1 MNSSVSMFS
10 QVMSLVSKDGF
21 RRVATKLKAERGAKG
36 FSSWE
41 HFVSMMFCQLAQA
54 KSLREISPGLGGCL
68 GKLNHLG
75 MEDAPKRSTLSY
87 ANAHR
92 PARLFEAVFNM
103 MLEVCLGSSPGKKAK
118 FRFKNKLFSLDA
130 TTIELCLAMFPW
142 AKFRQTK
149 GAVKLHTLLDHDG
162 YLPVFV
168 NVSDGRR
175 HEVKV
180 AWELSLPKGS
190 IVAMDRGYIDYALF
204 HKWND
209 DGVFFVTRMKDNAVF
224 ETIGAGF
231 PVPEGGNVLSDQAI
245 VLSGHQSNF
254 DCPDPLRLLTV
265 RRDDGSEMRI
275 LTNNIEL
282 AASTISTIYKDRWE
296 IEIFFKTIKQNLK
309 IKTFV
314 GTTPNALKAQIWT
327 ALTAILLLKYLQFKS
342 RLEWSF
348 SNLVALVRW
357 NLFSHRDLWS
367 WLDDP
372 VGNMASQDEPRM
384 YQPFLDS
391 IFAR

>member
-10 QVMSLVSKDGF
+10 QVMSLISRDEFSK
-21 RRVATKLKAERGAKG
+21 AAAELKTERGAKG
-36 FSSWE
+36 FTSWE

-54 KSLREISPGLGGCL
+54 KSLREISMGLGTCL

-75 MEDAPKRSTLSY
+75 MEEAPKRSTLSY

-92 PARLFEAVFNM
+92 PAKLFETVFNS
-103 MLEVCLGSSPGKKAK
+103 MLEVCLRSAPGKKTK

-168 NVSDGRR
+168 NVTDGKT

-190 IVAMDRGYIDYALF
+190 IVAMDRGYVGYALF
-204 HKWND
+204 HKWTEA
-209 DGVFFVTRMKDNAVF
+209 GVFFVTRMKDNGVF
-224 ETIGAGF
+224 ETIGAGL
-231 PVPEGGNVLSDQAI
+231 PVLDGGSVVSDQVI
-245 VLSGHQSNF
+245 VLTGPQSNLN
-254 DCPDPLRLLTV
+254 CPDPLRLVTV
-265 RRDDGSEMRI
+265 RRDDGSEMRL
-275 LTNNIEL
+275 LTNNFEL
-282 AASTISTIYKDRWE
+282 ASSTISAIYKDRWE

-342 RLEWSF
+342 RLSWSF

-357 NLFSHRDLWS
+357 NLFSHRDLWI

-372 VGNMASQDEPRM
+372 EGLFLKPDEGGM
-384 YQPFLDS
+384 HQPFLDS
-391 IFAR
+391 IFAN